1 MRSRWLVPGI
11 TAAALL
17 LVALAFVTIKSM
29 LDPSD
34 DIVPPAPVGPSMP
47 AGYTV
52 QWVPVGGRT
61 YPCIQFHSSVSCNFN
76 DPSPTPGSTS

>member
-1 MRSRWLVPGI
+1 MRSRWFVPGI

-17 LVALAFVTIKSM
+17 LAAMACVTVLSLVNPDDNVA
-29 LDPSD
+29 
-34 DIVPPAPVGPSMP
+34 PPAPVGPSMP

-61 YPCIQFHSSVSCNFN
+61 YPCIQFRSSVSCNFN
-76 DPSPTPGSTS
+76 EPSPTPGSAS